1 MGANVM
7 GQSIGKGATF
17 SGQANAMSG
26 SWSGMSADC
35 NSKGQCVNKLGKR
48 NEEKKK
54 PAKLTISKSNFTMPN
69 LPMLNFTMPKFMM
82 NTKVDLTNN
91 PCSDKGKSGNTCNVN
106 AEQIKGGTF
115 VGKRDVKDKR
125 QWYGNTANVN
135 AQNIGGGKFV
145 GKRDAKEKRQ
155 WSSNTANVNAQNIGG
170 GNFIGKRDI

>member
-1 MGANVM
+1 M

-82 NTKVDLTNN
+82 NTKGYY
-91 PCSDKGKSGNTCNVN
+91 SFK
-106 AEQIKGGTF
+106 
-115 VGKRDVKDKR
+115 KRSR
-125 QWYGNTANVN
+125 LELYLL
-135 AQNIGGGKFV
+135 IY
-145 GKRDAKEKRQ
+145 
-155 WSSNTANVNAQNIGG
+155 
-170 GNFIGKRDI
+170 